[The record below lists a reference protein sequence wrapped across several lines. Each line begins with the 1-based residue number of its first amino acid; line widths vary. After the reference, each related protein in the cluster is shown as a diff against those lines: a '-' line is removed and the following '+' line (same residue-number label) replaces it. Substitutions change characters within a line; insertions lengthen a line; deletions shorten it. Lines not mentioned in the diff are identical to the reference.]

1 MTRIR
6 WLDGGEYNMKDSK
19 KFIEFMQMKH
29 PFCEEINNKEYMDGV
44 RYSYENIYNVK
55 KNIINIDSEEE
66 FVDSF
71 VKIGLVKIINKN
83 ELYT

>member
-1 MTRIR
+1 
-6 WLDGGEYNMKDSK
+6 
-19 KFIEFMQMKH
+19 MKH

-55 KNIINIDSEEE
+55 KNVINIDSEED
-66 FVDSF
+66 FVNSF

-83 ELYT
+83 V

>member
-1 MTRIR
+1 
-6 WLDGGEYNMKDSK
+6 
-19 KFIEFMQMKH
+19 MQMKH

-83 ELYT
+83 V

>member
-1 MTRIR
+1 
-6 WLDGGEYNMKDSK
+6 
-19 KFIEFMQMKH
+19 MKH

-55 KNIINIDSEEE
+55 KNVINIDSEEE
-66 FVDSF
+66 FVNSF

-83 ELYT
+83 V

>member
-1 MTRIR
+1 MKQIK
-6 WLDGGEYNMKDSK
+6 WLDGSTYNYDNPKR
-19 KFIEFMQMKH
+19 FIEFMQMKH

-55 KNIINIDSEEE
+55 KNVININSEED

-83 ELYT
+83 V

>member
-1 MTRIR
+1 
-6 WLDGGEYNMKDSK
+6 
-19 KFIEFMQMKH
+19 MKH
-29 PFCEEINNKEYMDGV
+29 PFCEEINNKEYMNGV

-55 KNIINIDSEEE
+55 KNVINIDSEEN

-83 ELYT
+83 V